1 MKPNLTALE
10 RQGAYIAISRLLAY
24 PDAQLMSDLPLLR
37 TVAGGLPASIR
48 ESLEEYLSVAES
60 HSLLELQQHYVSI
73 FDMKRRCCLYLSYYL
88 NGDTRR
94 RGMALWRFQETYQRA
109 GWAIKNG
116 ELADYL
122 PMLLE
127 FAASGPEEE
136 SVAVTLMQEHQ
147 EGLEVLLA
155 ALQRFDSE
163 THLLISALLRLLP
176 ELTPEQVAAA
186 HTLIAQGPPTELV
199 GLEPFS
205 IEPTMIGARP

>member
-1 MKPNLTALE
+1 MKPNLTPLE

-37 TVAGGLPASIR
+37 TVAGGLPADIR
-48 ESLEEYLSVAES
+48 EPLEEYLSVAES

-186 HTLIAQGPPTELV
+186 QTLIAQGPPTELV